1 MVMSAKNDRT
11 PSAAV
16 GTLPRKIPSPDV
28 VPTVPAAD
36 PEVGTTQP
44 RRRFSAKDKL
54 RILTE
59 ADQAVAGGEFGAIG
73 VLLRREGI
81 YSSMLSDWRRQRE
94 AGVFAGLA
102 PHKRGPKAEAAN
114 PLEGELK
121 QLRRENAVLKARLV
135 RAEQIMDVQ
144 KKLSEM
150 LAIPLN
156 TPIDD
161 ETI

>member
-1 MVMSAKNDRT
+1 MVMPVKNCEIPAATAAALAQSSA
-11 PSAAV
+11 
-16 GTLPRKIPSPDV
+16 SPV
-28 VPTVPAAD
+28 VPAAD
-36 PEVGTTQP
+36 PEVGTTPQ
-44 RRRFSAKDKL
+44 RRRFSTQDKL

-59 ADQAVAGGEFGAIG
+59 ADQAAAGGASGAIG

-81 YSSMLSDWRRQRE
+81 YSSMLGEWRRQRE
-94 AGVFAGLA
+94 AGIFAGLA
-102 PHKRGPKAEAAN
+102 PHKRGPKAEPAN

-121 QLRRENAVLKARLV
+121 QLRRENTLLKARLA

-161 ETI
+161 GTI